1 MESGTHGSAIDDVLI
16 LKNSIEDGGVYE
28 DNKAEASGSTGGLV
42 FHDYDSRDISIVA
55 KVFSELLLCRTE
67 WKLGFVS
74 CHRRRV
80 RRSLW
85 LHFRRVGTKN
95 VVEETA
101 ERRGMKRRG
110 GRHGGAVAVEW
121 TSQI

>member
-55 KVFSELLLCRTE
+55 K
-67 WKLGFVS
+67 
-74 CHRRRV
+74 